1 MNVSGVSREQLVKHL
16 APKRLKQRKALEGKP
31 EPIPEPVAE
40 PVAEPVVEEREELCL
55 GYAWPRETQKFGSV
69 KKLTD
74 KLPTILPGDKMVW
87 ELWEDDDQ
95 SPATEPAKKRRAP
108 RFRGDTPRT
117 ESEEREMVRDS
128 IRRSLLKNA
137 PAGAE
142 VGDGDVDT
150 FLADV
155 MGLDSA
161 RIDDGLGDDS
171 PEQDEPIV
179 PADDEDDDEETPAA
193 ALASRKKREKAKAKE
208 AQGPPS
214 KDTFALP
221 RREPRKIPKVT
232 PAAAREPIE
241 SKHPTG
247 DAVSAAV
254 AIEEFSNAARAV
266 DSESYGEAARALI
279 RLASMN
285 IPLKVLFQLGDCP
298 KHVKRWAKSG
308 STGEIRAAAN
318 MCVETWRNVVQREEA
333 GNAREAPEPEPEP
346 EPEPDKTEPSPSQS
360 QSQDRFTTTLG
371 RLSRRATTPPRTGA
385 SIRRL
390 PTSRRTRIR
399 RRRRSTRRRHWAAPS
414 ARSTRARG
422 KR

>member
-1 MNVSGVSREQLVKHL
+1 M
-16 APKRLKQRKALEGKP
+16 
-31 EPIPEPVAE
+31 
-40 PVAEPVVEEREELCL
+40 
-55 GYAWPRETQKFGSV
+55 

-214 KDTFALP
+214 KDAFALP

-232 PAAAREPIE
+232 PVRREGA
-241 SKHPTG
+241 HR
-247 DAVSAAV
+247 V
-254 AIEEFSNAARAV
+254 
-266 DSESYGEAARALI
+266 
-279 RLASMN
+279 
-285 IPLKVLFQLGDCP
+285 
-298 KHVKRWAKSG
+298 
-308 STGEIRAAAN
+308 
-318 MCVETWRNVVQREEA
+318 
-333 GNAREAPEPEPEP
+333 EAP
-346 EPEPDKTEPSPSQS
+346 
-360 QSQDRFTTTLG
+360 DR
-371 RLSRRATTPPRTGA
+371 
-385 SIRRL
+385 
-390 PTSRRTRIR
+390 
-399 RRRRSTRRRHWAAPS
+399 
-414 ARSTRARG
+414 
-422 KR
+422 